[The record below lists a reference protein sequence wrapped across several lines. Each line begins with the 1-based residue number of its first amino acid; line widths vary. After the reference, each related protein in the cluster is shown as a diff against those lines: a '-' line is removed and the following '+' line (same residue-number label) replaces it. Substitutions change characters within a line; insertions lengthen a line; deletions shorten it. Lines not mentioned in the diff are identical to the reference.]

1 MHYINRLSKSSKS
14 ATMGFMPDP
23 ARMIRKSISPLQRK
37 NVKLFFL
44 LIVGAI
50 VHYLPLDMDYFLSED
65 DEFGED
71 FPGAKGFYIF

>member
-1 MHYINRLSKSSKS
+1 MYSYVIAIKTSDADPTFWPHIAPNCYIIPSGSL
-14 ATMGFMPDP
+14 
-23 ARMIRKSISPLQRK
+23 
-37 NVKLFFL
+37 VFFL

-50 VHYLPLDMDYFLSED
+50 VHYLPLDMDYFLNED

>member
-1 MHYINRLSKSSKS
+1 L
-14 ATMGFMPDP
+14 
-23 ARMIRKSISPLQRK
+23 
-37 NVKLFFL
+37 VFFL

-50 VHYLPLDMDYFLSED
+50 VHYLPLDMDYFLNED